1 MKAEGFA
8 VSRIRLPKPTTGGGG
23 AGGLY
28 ADRVQIPALDSG
40 GAREAALFGWNRAQA
55 AFCLIRRC
63 GENSL
68 FRFDPSDPATSAKT
82 RP

>member
-28 ADRVQIPALDSG
+28 ADRVQIQTVARGRALE
-40 GAREAALFGWNRAQA
+40 EALLT
-55 AFCLIRRC
+55 C
-63 GENSL
+63 ESV
-68 FRFDPSDPATSAKT
+68 
-82 RP
+82 